1 MLVVLVAVQLDSL
14 HDFVEMSS
22 VVAAVGVVDRDV
34 VVAVVGLVAA
44 AGDVAEFVGDCKMP
58 LKSLSEVFEL

>member
-1 MLVVLVAVQLDSL
+1 MVVVLVAVQLDGL

-22 VVAAVGVVDRDV
+22 VVGAVDRDV
-34 VVAVVGLVAA
+34 VAVVVLAAA
-44 AGDVAEFVGDCKMP
+44 AGDVRGFVGDCKMP